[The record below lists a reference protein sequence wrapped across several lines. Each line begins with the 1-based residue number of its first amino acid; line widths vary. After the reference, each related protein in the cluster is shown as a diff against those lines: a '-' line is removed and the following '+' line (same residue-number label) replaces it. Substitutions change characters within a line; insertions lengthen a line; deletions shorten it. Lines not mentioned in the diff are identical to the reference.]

1 MSQPTRGWKGGK
13 GSGYTRVPQAWTVNR
28 GSEAICQVME
38 LSIRCLDAILPT
50 QSRPPPFAHSCIH
63 SLTEHKLLL
72 FSRSVVHKTWIH
84 TNSLNT
90 IIPMAPV
97 HHKRVC
103 VCVLSH
109 V

>member
-50 QSRPPPFAHSCIH
+50 QSRPPPHLLIHAFIRSLSINCCSVAQWCIRH
-63 SLTEHKLLL
+63 GYTQ
-72 FSRSVVHKTWIH
+72 T
-84 TNSLNT
+84 
-90 IIPMAPV
+90 A
-97 HHKRVC
+97 
-103 VCVLSH
+103 
-109 V
+109 